1 LSSLIDG
8 WEEAGYKGEDPS
20 TASKKEQ
27 NRRDTKTSAASRAL
41 AKRYSSLVRP
51 SKALEQ
57 SFRQRRRDTLEEE
70 NAMQGS
76 SHTGTAPS
84 DGPDN
89 LQAWGADAA
98 MSPSDLFMRAALSR
112 EARAAYL
119 ARTLE
124 HEIIPRLVEAHR
136 ANAADACNDALSGS
150 IAQADVERF
159 TESLVR
165 GDEPAL
171 MAALSAWRD
180 RGLSVEQLLV
190 DLLAPS
196 ARHLGHMWCED
207 LCYFTDVTIGLG
219 RLQRMMRELSPA
231 FGTEVAHPPNGRR
244 ALLVRAPGEQHS
256 FGLSMVAEFFRR
268 AGWEVV
274 SAGEGEDTDPVTAVR
289 REWFDVVGFS
299 AGSEARLEWLPACIA
314 AVRRAS
320 CHREVAVLVGGPVFT
335 LRPHLAR
342 QFGADAAA
350 CDGSEAPGLAESL
363 LAGRVKRS

>member
-1 LSSLIDG
+1 MQASSL
-8 WEEAGYKGEDPS
+8 P
-20 TASKKEQ
+20 
-27 NRRDTKTSAASRAL
+27 
-41 AKRYSSLVRP
+41 
-51 SKALEQ
+51 
-57 SFRQRRRDTLEEE
+57 
-70 NAMQGS
+70 
-76 SHTGTAPS
+76 GTAPS
-84 DGPDN
+84 SDGSDHAHAWAARAGAAPPD
-89 LQAWGADAA
+89 LLCG
-98 MSPSDLFMRAALSR
+98 SALSR
-112 EARAAYL
+112 QARAACL

-124 HEIIPRLVEAHR
+124 HEIIPRLVQAHR
-136 ANAADACNDALSGS
+136 SDAGADASNDELSGC
-150 IAQADVERF
+150 IAHAEVERF
-159 TESLVR
+159 THSLVR

-171 MAALSAWRD
+171 AAAVAGLRE
-180 RGLSVEQLLV
+180 RGLGVERLLI

-207 LCYFTDVTIGLG
+207 LCSFTDVTIGLG

-244 ALLVRAPGEQHS
+244 VLLVRAPGEQHS

-268 AGWEVV
+268 AGWEVF
-274 SAGEGEDTDPVTAVR
+274 SAGEGESTDPVTVVR

-299 AGSEARLEWLPACIA
+299 AGSEARLDWLPASIA

-342 QFGADAAA
+342 QVGADATAS
-350 CDGSEAPGLAESL
+350 DGSAAPGLAESL

>member
-1 LSSLIDG
+1 
-8 WEEAGYKGEDPS
+8 
-20 TASKKEQ
+20 
-27 NRRDTKTSAASRAL
+27 
-41 AKRYSSLVRP
+41 
-51 SKALEQ
+51 
-57 SFRQRRRDTLEEE
+57 
-70 NAMQGS
+70 MQGS
-76 SHTGTAPS
+76 SQTGSAPS
-84 DGPDN
+84 NGSDN
-89 LQAWGADAA
+89 TQAWSGVAPDA
-98 MSPSDLFMRAALSR
+98 PPDLFTGSALSR
-112 EARAAYL
+112 EDRAACL

-136 ANAADACNDALSGS
+136 SNAELDASNDQLSGS
-150 IAQADVERF
+150 IVHAEVERF

-165 GDEPAL
+165 GDEPVLMGTVTAL
-171 MAALSAWRD
+171 RE
-180 RGLSVEQLLV
+180 RGLSVEQLLI
-190 DLLAPS
+190 DLLAPA

-244 ALLVRAPGEQHS
+244 VLLVRAPGEQHS

-268 AGWEVV
+268 SGWEVV
-274 SAGEGEDTDPVTAVR
+274 SAGEGEDADPVTAVR

-299 AGSEARLEWLPACIA
+299 AGSEARLDWLPACIA
-314 AVRRAS
+314 AVRRSS

-342 QFGADAAA
+342 QVGADATAS
-350 CDGSEAPGLAESL
+350 DGSEAPGLAESL

>member
-1 LSSLIDG
+1 
-8 WEEAGYKGEDPS
+8 
-20 TASKKEQ
+20 
-27 NRRDTKTSAASRAL
+27 
-41 AKRYSSLVRP
+41 
-51 SKALEQ
+51 
-57 SFRQRRRDTLEEE
+57 
-70 NAMQGS
+70 MQGS
-76 SHTGTAPS
+76 SHTGTAPADGS
-84 DGPDN
+84 DPTH
-89 LQAWGADAA
+89 AWRGDSAA
-98 MSPSDLFMRAALSR
+98 AVGSDMFSRAALSR
-112 EARAAYL
+112 EDRASCL

-136 ANAADACNDALSGS
+136 SDGASDASNDELSGS
-150 IAQADVERF
+150 VAQAEVERF

-165 GDEPAL
+165 GDEPVL
-171 MAALSAWRD
+171 MATLAALRE
-180 RGLSVEQLLV
+180 RGLSVELLLT
-190 DLLAPS
+190 DLLAPA

-299 AGSEARLEWLPACIA
+299 AGSEARLDWLPACIA
-314 AVRRAS
+314 AVRRSS

-342 QFGADAAA
+342 QVGADATAS
-350 CDGSEAPGLAESL
+350 DGSAAPGLAESL

>member
-1 LSSLIDG
+1 
-8 WEEAGYKGEDPS
+8 
-20 TASKKEQ
+20 
-27 NRRDTKTSAASRAL
+27 
-41 AKRYSSLVRP
+41 
-51 SKALEQ
+51 
-57 SFRQRRRDTLEEE
+57 
-70 NAMQGS
+70 MQGS
-76 SHTGTAPS
+76 SHTGAAAFHGS
-84 DGPDN
+84 DTPQPWDG
-89 LQAWGADAA
+89 DAA
-98 MSPSDLFMRAALSR
+98 VTPPADLFNGSALSR
-112 EARAAYL
+112 VERAACL

-136 ANAADACNDALSGS
+136 ADVAVEASNDALSGS
-150 IAQADVERF
+150 ISHGDVERF
-159 TESLVR
+159 TSSLVH

-171 MAALSAWRD
+171 AATIAQWRG
-180 RGLSVEQLLV
+180 RGLGVEQVLI
-190 DLLAPS
+190 DLLAPA
-196 ARHLGHMWCED
+196 ARHLGHLWCED

-244 ALLVRAPGEQHS
+244 VLLVRAPGEQHS

-268 AGWEVV
+268 AGWEVM

-289 REWFDVVGFS
+289 REWFDAVGFS
-299 AGSEARLEWLPACIA
+299 AGSEARLDWLPACIA

-342 QFGADAAA
+342 QVGADATAS
-350 CDGSEAPGLAESL
+350 DGSEAPGLAESL

>member
-1 LSSLIDG
+1 
-8 WEEAGYKGEDPS
+8 
-20 TASKKEQ
+20 
-27 NRRDTKTSAASRAL
+27 
-41 AKRYSSLVRP
+41 
-51 SKALEQ
+51 
-57 SFRQRRRDTLEEE
+57 
-70 NAMQGS
+70 MQGS

-84 DGPDN
+84 TGSDHS
-89 LQAWGADAA
+89 QAWAGPAA
-98 MSPSDLFMRAALSR
+98 PASPPDLFSASALSR
-112 EARAAYL
+112 EERSACL

-124 HEIIPRLVEAHR
+124 HEIIPRLVDAHR
-136 ANAADACNDALSGS
+136 SDAGLDASNDQLSGS
-150 IAQADVERF
+150 IVQAEVERF

-171 MAALSAWRD
+171 MATVAALRE
-180 RGLSVEQLLV
+180 RGLSVEQLLI
-190 DLLAPS
+190 DLLAPA

-244 ALLVRAPGEQHS
+244 VLLVRAPGEQHS

-274 SAGEGEDTDPVTAVR
+274 SAGEGEDADPVTAVR

-299 AGSEARLEWLPACIA
+299 AGSEARLDWLPACIA
-314 AVRRAS
+314 AVRRSS
-320 CHREVAVLVGGPVFT
+320 CHRDIAVLVGGPVFT

-342 QFGADAAA
+342 QVGADATAS
-350 CDGSEAPGLAESL
+350 DGSEAPGLAESL

>member
-1 LSSLIDG
+1 
-8 WEEAGYKGEDPS
+8 
-20 TASKKEQ
+20 
-27 NRRDTKTSAASRAL
+27 
-41 AKRYSSLVRP
+41 
-51 SKALEQ
+51 
-57 SFRQRRRDTLEEE
+57 
-70 NAMQGS
+70 MQGS
-76 SHTGTAPS
+76 SHTGTVPS
-84 DGPDN
+84 DGSDP
-89 LQAWGADAA
+89 LHAWGGDAA
-98 MSPSDLFMRAALSR
+98 AAAPPDLFSRSALSR
-112 EARAAYL
+112 EDRASCL

-136 ANAADACNDALSGS
+136 GDAQRDASNDELSGS
-150 IAQADVERF
+150 IARSEVERF

-165 GDEPAL
+165 GDEPVL
-171 MAALSAWRD
+171 MATLAALRD
-180 RGLSVEQLLV
+180 RGLSVESLLT
-190 DLLAPS
+190 DLLAPA

-244 ALLVRAPGEQHS
+244 VLLVRAPGEQHS

-274 SAGEGEDTDPVTAVR
+274 SAGEGEGTDAVTAVR

-299 AGSEARLEWLPACIA
+299 AGSETRLDWLPACIS
-314 AVRRAS
+314 AVRRSS
-320 CHREVAVLVGGPVFT
+320 CHREIAVLVGGPVFT

-342 QFGADAAA
+342 QVGADATTS
-350 CDGSEAPGLAESL
+350 DGSAAPGLAESL